1 MSQANVLTS
10 ASNVIWYTD
19 QCEIVTSTSAVTYNV
34 YQVNILPNILFSGTT
49 TTGSNVISTSAA
61 MYLPANATISGTGI
75 AANTTMTAQVQRSN
89 VSISA
94 AATANGTN
102 SFTVT
107 PPANGNLYSAAPQL
121 GANSRQQIFVGA
133 GNYLTITGSGFT
145 ARELGTASSATA
157 GTLGTNYS
165 PSVIPWQG
173 GAGGGNIAS

>member
-19 QCEIVTSTSAVTYNV
+19 QCEIVTGNTAVTYNV
-34 YQVNILPNILFSGTT
+34 YQVNIQPNILFSGTT

-61 MYLPANATISGTGI
+61 MYLAANAAISGTGI
-75 AANTTMTAQVQRSN
+75 AANTTITAQTIQAN
-89 VSISA
+89 VTISA

-102 SFTVT
+102 VFTVV
-107 PPANGNLYSAAPQL
+107 PPAPGNLYSADPQV
-121 GANSRQQIFVGA
+121 AADSRQQIFVGA

-157 GTLGTNYS
+157 GVMGTNYT
-165 PSVIPWQG
+165 PPVIPW
-173 GAGGGNIAS
+173 GGGNGGGYLS